1 LLREKR
7 NYVELSTFLD
17 TVKLDS
23 TFNILSLNY
32 YKAFNHYNLKQDDS
46 SRYYANKYLS
56 ILENEPELRIPFK
69 LNFWCKYQM
78 LSIIGSKDEAIKYL
92 WDPFIESLDED
103 LTRQW
108 ALKSTELMF
117 MAINGNYE
125 AAGEQLQAMNRE
137 YPKMGDYAWLN
148 LPIYDRIKEE
158 HPPFIDII
166 NNLRLPPKL
175 TEENPMKM

>member
-1 LLREKR
+1 VKKR
-7 NYVELSTFLD
+7 NYIELSTFLD

-32 YKAFNHYNLKQDDS
+32 YKALSHYNLKYDDS

-56 ILENEPELRIPFK
+56 ILENESELDIPFGSF
-69 LNFWCKYQM
+69 NSKYQM
-78 LSIIGSKDEAIKYL
+78 LSIIGSKDEAIKL
-92 WDPFIESLDED
+92 FDPIYIESLDED
-103 LTRQW
+103 LYRQW
-108 ALKSTELMF
+108 RLKRYELMF

-148 LPIYDRIKEE
+148 FPIYDRIKEE
-158 HPPFIDII
+158 YPPFQDII

-175 TEENPMKM
+175 TEENPLKM